1 MNNRT
6 DVKLMIKRREDG
18 VYDIYLNDT
27 WVDSKGSAASAAKR
41 AEELLVEQL

>member
-18 VYDIYLNDT
+18 IYDIYLNDT
-27 WVDSKGSAASAAKR
+27 WVDYKGSAAAAAKR
-41 AEELLVEQL
+41 AEELLIE